1 MAKAFMDKD
10 FLLDSPTAVKL
21 YHQVAAKMPIIDY
34 HCHINPKQIYEDKV
48 FSDLSEAWLGGDHYK
63 WRAMRANGVP
73 ERFVT
78 GDASPYEKFERWA
91 ATLPRLIGNPL
102 YHWTHLELQRY
113 FDIHEPLGPDSCAAI
128 WKKANAR
135 LKKLSV
141 RQIIA
146 RSDVRVIC
154 TTDDPVDDLNWHKLI
169 AQDDSITVQVLPAF
183 RPDKALNIDKAD
195 FTDYI
200 AKLAAA
206 SGVFITDADSL
217 AEALGRRLNYF
228 AALGCRAADHGLD
241 YVMFSRA
248 HDADEVLKKA
258 LAGHP
263 VSAEEAD
270 SFKTELLC
278 RLARMYQAHGIV
290 MQLHYG
296 AVRNVNPRAFEAL
309 GPDTGYDA
317 IWGRSDSG
325 RHLAGLLGLMQAR
338 GGLPRTIVYSLNPN
352 DNAQITTVLGGFQD
366 GETPGKM
373 QHGSAWW
380 FNDTRAGMEKQIS
393 ELADTGVLGTFI
405 GMLTDSRSFLSYTRH
420 EYFRRVLCN
429 LLGHWVERGEYPQD
443 EQALKQLVEDICYN
457 NAVSYLNLA

>member
-1 MAKAFMDKD
+1 
-10 FLLDSPTAVKL
+10 
-21 YHQVAAKMPIIDY
+21 
-34 HCHINPKQIYEDKV
+34 
-48 FSDLSEAWLGGDHYK
+48 
-63 WRAMRANGVP
+63 
-73 ERFVT
+73 
-78 GDASPYEKFERWA
+78 
-91 ATLPRLIGNPL
+91 
-102 YHWTHLELQRY
+102 
-113 FDIHEPLGPDSCAAI
+113 
-128 WKKANAR
+128 
-135 LKKLSV
+135 
-141 RQIIA
+141 
-146 RSDVRVIC
+146 
-154 TTDDPVDDLNWHKLI
+154 
-169 AQDDSITVQVLPAF
+169 
-183 RPDKALNIDKAD
+183 
-195 FTDYI
+195 
-200 AKLAAA
+200 
-206 SGVFITDADSL
+206 
-217 AEALGRRLNYF
+217 
-228 AALGCRAADHGLD
+228 
-241 YVMFSRA
+241 
-248 HDADEVLKKA
+248 
-258 LAGHP
+258 AGHM
-263 VSAEEAD
+263 VSAEETD